1 MQIQPIQIKSA
12 IALVTGANRG
22 IGRAFVEALQAAGAQ
37 KIYAAARNADSLAEV
52 VAIDP
57 ARIVPVTLD
66 VTNSEQIAAIAQQAQ
81 DVNLLINNAGVLGGG
96 DLFIESSIETAQW
109 EMNVTYF
116 GTLAMTRAFAP
127 ILKRNG
133 GGALVN
139 LCSLASYVNVP
150 SVATYSAAKAA
161 LHSLTQATRAQLAA
175 QDTLVVGLYPGP
187 IDTKMAEDL
196 PLDKAPT
203 SQVADALLQGIEN
216 GIEDIYPDD
225 TAAQV
230 LSGVTEGL
238 KAIEKQFAGMLP

>member
-1 MQIQPIQIKSA
+1 MQIQSIQIKSA

-22 IGRAFVEALQAAGAQ
+22 IGRAFVEALHAAGAQ
-37 KIYAAARNADSLAEV
+37 KIYATARNADSLADV

-57 ARIVPVTLD
+57 ARIVLLTLD
-66 VTNSEQIAAIAQQAQ
+66 VTNAEQIAAIAQQAQ
-81 DVNLLINNAGVLGGG
+81 DINVLINNAGVLGGG
-96 DLFIESSIETAQW
+96 DLFIDSSVETTQW

-116 GTLAMTRAFAP
+116 GTLAMTRAFSP

-161 LHSLTQATRAQLAA
+161 LHSLIQGTRAQLAA
-175 QDTLVVGLYPGP
+175 QGTLVIGLYPGP
-187 IDTKMAEDL
+187 IDTRMAEEL

-203 SQVADALLQGIEN
+203 SQVADALMHGLEN

-230 LSGVTEGL
+230 LSGVTAEL
-238 KAIEKQFAGMLP
+238 KAIEKQFAEMLP

>member
-1 MQIQPIQIKSA
+1 MQIQNA

-22 IGRAFVEALQAAGAQ
+22 IGRAFVEALHTAGAQ
-37 KIYAAARNADSLAEV
+37 KNYATARNVDSLAEV
-52 VAIDP
+52 VTIDP
-57 ARIVPVTLD
+57 ARIVPMTLD
-66 VTNSEQIAAIAQQAQ
+66 VTNADQIAEIAQQAQ
-81 DVNLLINNAGVLGGG
+81 DINLLINNAGVLGGG
-96 DLFIESSIETAQW
+96 DLFIDSSIETAQW

-187 IDTKMAEDL
+187 IETRMAEEL

-216 GIEDIYPDD
+216 GVEDIYPDD

-238 KAIEKQFAGMLP
+238 KAIEKQFADMLP